1 MRAAVARAFHGA
13 AAPLAWY
20 YAIAVAV
27 PILNGAPLDRS
38 FLEHVAFVLA
48 VPPGVITLVGL
59 LRGLAR
65 TTGGG
70 RSSA

>member
-1 MRAAVARAFHGA
+1 MRAAVARVFQGA

-27 PILNGAPLDRS
+27 PVLNGAPVDRS
-38 FLEHVAFVLA
+38 FLEHIAFVLA

-59 LRGLAR
+59 LRGLVR
-65 TTGGG
+65 ISGGG

>member
-1 MRAAVARAFHGA
+1 MKAALRSAFRGA
-13 AAPLAWY
+13 SAPLLWY

-27 PILNGAPLDRS
+27 PVLNGAPLDRL

-59 LRGLAR
+59 LRRLMR
-65 TTGGG
+65 TSGGG

>member
-1 MRAAVARAFHGA
+1 MRAAIAGAFRGA
-13 AAPLAWY
+13 SAPLAWY

-27 PILNGAPLDRS
+27 PVLNGAPLDRP
-38 FLEHVAFVLA
+38 FFEHVAFVLV
-48 VPPGVITLVGL
+48 VPPVVVTLAGL
-59 LRGLAR
+59 VRGLVR